1 MVGFVQTSDPPGKA
15 TSYKLTKPGPRGFSK
30 IAGYFGPS
38 VFLSLCL
45 KNVNLEEKK
54 RDHARVGQIPLQKQR
69 GKYEIQL
76 SAQTA
81 TPLIACFRNI
91 FLLN

>member
-15 TSYKLTKPGPRGFSK
+15 TSYKLTKPGPRGFSRN
-30 IAGYFGPS
+30 AGYFGPS

-54 RDHARVGQIPLQKQR
+54 RVHARVGQIPLQKQR
-69 GKYEIQL
+69 DKYEIQL
-76 SAQTA
+76 STQTA
-81 TPLIACFRNI
+81 TPLYICFRSI

>member
-15 TSYKLTKPGPRGFSK
+15 TSYKLTKPGPRGFSRN
-30 IAGYFGPS
+30 AGYFAPS

-54 RDHARVGQIPLQKQR
+54 RVHARVGQIPAQKQR

-81 TPLIACFRNI
+81 TPLNVCFRNI
-91 FLLN
+91 LLLN